1 MNQILLNTNIAIFLF
16 AEWIVWFVL
25 LIAFGVTIYIL
36 KKWDFN
42 SYTPTQYRLEKYA
55 YLVMVILIFAFSMK
69 FILLPYFIFTMDK
82 ISDIVPGAMCSAG
95 VISFNHYGMK
105 LFFIKL
111 FILLLLM
118 IWLMINHYD
127 LEAKKYPWFKLKGWL
142 YLVIFLLI
150 SVELYWDYAF
160 FNDIDIHKV
169 LNCCST
175 LYGLLEGV
183 NPLPFGLNKS
193 LLLTLFYLLY
203 IMLITSSIG
212 KQNYILLIG
221 LVLFTII
228 GYYSVL
234 YFFGTYIYQMPNHN
248 CPFCMLQKDYYY
260 IGYILWGSFIGGI
273 FLGITTIIADLILN
287 VDTKKLKSIMII
299 SFTLFVTI
307 STLYVATYYITN
319 GIFLEPVKVE
329 MVM

>member
-1 MNQILLNTNIAIFLF
+1 MNSLLLNTNIAIFLI
-16 AEWIVWFVL
+16 AEWIVWIVL
-25 LIAFGVTIYIL
+25 LIAFLVTIYIL
-36 KKWDFN
+36 KKWNFK

-55 YLVMVILIFAFSMK
+55 YLIMVIIIFAFSMK
-69 FILLPYFIFTMDK
+69 FILLPYFVFTMDK

-118 IWLMINHYD
+118 VWLMINHYD
-127 LEAKKYPWFKLKGWL
+127 LEAKKYPWFKLKSWL
-142 YLVIFLLI
+142 FLFIFLLI
-150 SVELYWDYAF
+150 SVEIYWDYAF

-183 NPLPFGLNKS
+183 NPLPFGLDRTKM
-193 LLLTLFYLLY
+193 LILFYLLY
-203 IMLITSSIG
+203 LMIITSTLSN
-212 KQNYILLIG
+212 QRFILATG

-234 YFFGTYIYQMPNHN
+234 YFFGTYIYEMPNHN

-260 IGYILWGSFIGGI
+260 VGYIIWGAFIGGI
-273 FLGITTIIADLILN
+273 FLGVTTLIADLILKI
-287 VDTKKLKSIMII
+287 DTKTLKFLMILLF
-299 SFTLFVTI
+299 SLFVLI
-307 STLYVATYYITN
+307 CSLYVVVYYFKN
-319 GIFLEPVKVE
+319 GVFLEPVKVE